1 MGERIGPLGRVICFV
16 LYVGV
21 FVIPFWRIFKKAGF
35 SPWFSIL
42 MPIPL
47 LNVVMCF
54 FLAFARWPNTEAS
67 K

>member
-1 MGERIGPLGRVICFV
+1 MERRIGLSAVGFV
-16 LYVGV
+16 LYVGI

-35 SPWFSIL
+35 SPWLSVL

-54 FLAFARWPNTEAS
+54 FLAFARVA
-67 K
+67 